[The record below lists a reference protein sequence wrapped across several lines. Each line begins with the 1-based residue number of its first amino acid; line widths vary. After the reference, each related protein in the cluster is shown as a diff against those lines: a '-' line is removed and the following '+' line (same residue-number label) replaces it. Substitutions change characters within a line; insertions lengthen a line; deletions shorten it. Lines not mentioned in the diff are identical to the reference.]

1 MHKGVAVASDAR
13 LLYVYVANGLLEVS
27 GITLIEVEMHF
38 EKPNKTYTEKENLA
52 IYVLQASVHSRGI

>member
-1 MHKGVAVASDAR
+1 MHKGVAVASGAR

-38 EKPNKTYTEKENLA
+38 EKPNKTYTEENLA